1 MQSLSCSD
9 EGKEREIG
17 SPAVALLKSL
27 MTVELR
33 SEYFEI
39 KVNVYGSRS
48 NHIVTLFQ
56 TPV

>member
-48 NHIVTLFQ
+48 NHIVTLF
-56 TPV
+56 